1 MPPRTFTLDL
11 NRTSNYVCQSCIA
24 SIGRARP
31 NPQPWLARNASNA
44 ARAARRQRAPTTT
57 KQLEEEQAQRFQE
70 ALLREAQK
78 GEPANA
84 DEQGPTEPLEVNYF
98 NEETEGQYRKLR
110 DGVEF
115 GAVSGGIDSEIS
127 EAINDLEQKMV
138 QTIEMLNS
146 MEKIGGSEQDK
157 AEELRKQFKK
167 ILRDKYKGKSGPEGE
182 SYGVLRIPG
191 FSGVR
196 QRAVANLNSFLARDS
211 VVRGGVP
218 KPKDLFDCW
227 KYYSA
232 ARSALATQWS
242 NVPREVWDFLWM
254 ILSHEGEGVENPNRM
269 HHLYVLAK
277 DMQAAG
283 VVLRNSQQLLAI
295 EAMFLEGWREEAI
308 EAWKKAVVTL
318 GSKPETLKGYYEL
331 GVRMCSLH
339 GDTDRAMRAAN
350 TLLKSSQPPNPRIMI
365 PIIRALAAKEGG
377 AEEAWEVYRDMRT
390 LLGDTMQIEDYD
402 EVIACFLAVNHVEHA
417 LQAFVDMM
425 FSGPMDIRGKTRLP
439 TLVGNHFFLGKW
451 LKRLIGAGD
460 LDGAYK
466 VVTFLANKG
475 VAASPI
481 QLNGLIGAWLRTE
494 TADNMEKADN
504 LAWAMIKAR
513 LYFVDLRRR
522 AAAMDRPIRLVP
534 RDGEPTPDDFVCT
547 TRATVETFSLLAEN
561 YSARGKHDD
570 LEELWTAFELAELG
584 PNSFMINQ
592 IIKSYTD
599 SKGPQ
604 AAVDFYEQMTKKRHV
619 RPDAHTFIAL
629 YNTLSVNRVVKRDKQ
644 LAADDAVVSRQFFQD
659 LVKSDWKFDSVDEY
673 TYLPRTVLFSML
685 KAKDHAGMI
694 VAART
699 MKELFNYSPPEQLL
713 IELAAGTATLRVQ
726 SKRNMDRIME
736 ASRLIESLIRKH
748 TQVFVDLGGD
758 PAKMTE
764 TEKEN
769 QLCAVFEELV
779 LVKAHAQNAER
790 TAVNNILA
798 QAAEEMGVYDIV
810 FIRDPAVIRK
820 HRKVMKDKDVED
832 DVD

>member
-1 MPPRTFTLDL
+1 
-11 NRTSNYVCQSCIA
+11 
-24 SIGRARP
+24 
-31 NPQPWLARNASNA
+31 
-44 ARAARRQRAPTTT
+44 
-57 KQLEEEQAQRFQE
+57 
-70 ALLREAQK
+70 
-78 GEPANA
+78 
-84 DEQGPTEPLEVNYF
+84 
-98 NEETEGQYRKLR
+98 
-110 DGVEF
+110 
-115 GAVSGGIDSEIS
+115 
-127 EAINDLEQKMV
+127 
-138 QTIEMLNS
+138 
-146 MEKIGGSEQDK
+146 
-157 AEELRKQFKK
+157 
-167 ILRDKYKGKSGPEGE
+167 
-182 SYGVLRIPG
+182 
-191 FSGVR
+191 
-196 QRAVANLNSFLARDS
+196 
-211 VVRGGVP
+211 
-218 KPKDLFDCW
+218 
-227 KYYSA
+227 
-232 ARSALATQWS
+232 
-242 NVPREVWDFLWM
+242 
-254 ILSHEGEGVENPNRM
+254 
-269 HHLYVLAK
+269 
-277 DMQAAG
+277 MQAAG
-283 VVLRNSQQLLAI
+283 VVLRDSQQLLAI
-295 EAMFLEGWREEAI
+295 EAMFLEGWQEEAI

-365 PIIRALAAKEGG
+365 PIIRALAAKEGS

-494 TADNMEKADN
+494 TADNMEKADT

-513 LYFVDLRRR
+513 LDFVDLRQR

-534 RDGEPTPDDFVCT
+534 RDREPTPDDFVCT

-561 YSARGKHDD
+561 YSARGKHED

-584 PNSFMINQ
+584 PNSFMMNQ

-629 YNTLSVNRVVKRDKQ
+629 YNTLSVNRVVKRDNQ
-644 LAADDAVVSRQFFQD
+644 LAANDAVVGRQFFQD

-748 TQVFVDLGGD
+748 TQVFADLGGD

-798 QAAEEMGVYDIV
+798 QAAEEMGVYGIV
-810 FIRDPAVIRK
+810 FTRDPAVIRK

>member
-1 MPPRTFTLDL
+1 MPPRTFALEL
-11 NRTSNYVCQSCIA
+11 SRTSSYVCQSCIA

-31 NPQPWLARNASNA
+31 SPQPWLTRNASSA

-78 GEPANA
+78 GEPTDT
-84 DEQGPTEPLEVNYF
+84 DEGPTEPLAVNYF
-98 NEETEGQYRKLR
+98 NEETEGQYRQLR
-110 DGVEF
+110 DGAEF

-138 QTIEMLNS
+138 QTIQMLDS
-146 MEKIGGSEQDK
+146 LEKVGGSEQDK

-167 ILRDKYKGKSGPEGE
+167 ILREKYKGKTGPEGE

-211 VVRGGVP
+211 VVKGGVP

-232 ARSALATQWS
+232 ARSSLATQWT

-269 HHLYVLAK
+269 HHIYVLAK

-283 VVLRNSQQLLAI
+283 VVLRDSQQLLAI
-295 EAMFLEGWREEAI
+295 EAMFLEGWQEEAI
-308 EAWKKAVVTL
+308 EAWKKAVVTI
-318 GSKPETLKGYYEL
+318 GSKPETFKGYYEL

-339 GDTDRAMRAAN
+339 GDTDRAMRAAD
-350 TLLKSSQPPNPRIMI
+350 TLLKSSESPNPRIMI
-365 PIIRALAAKEGG
+365 PIVRALAAKEENV
-377 AEEAWEVYRDMRT
+377 EEAWEVYRDMRA

-402 EVIACFLAVNHVEHA
+402 EVIACFLAVNHIEHA

-439 TLVGNHFFLGKW
+439 TIVGNHFFLGKW

-466 VVTFLANKG
+466 VVTFLQKKG

-481 QLNGLIGAWLRTE
+481 QLNGLVGAWLRTE
-494 TADNMEKADN
+494 TADNVEKADQ

-513 LYFVDLRRR
+513 LDFVDLRRR

-534 RDGEPTPDDFVCT
+534 RDGEPTSDDYICT

-561 YSARGKHDD
+561 YSARGLHDE

-592 IIKSYTD
+592 IIKSYTE

-604 AAVDFYEQMTKKRHV
+604 EAIDFYEQMTKKRHV

-629 YNTLSVNRVVKRDKQ
+629 YNTLSVNRVVRRDNK
-644 LAADDAVVSRQFFQD
+644 LTADDAVIGRQFFQD
-659 LVKSDWKFDSVDEY
+659 LVKMDWKFDSVDEY

-699 MKELFNYSPPEQLL
+699 MKELFSYSPPEQLL

-748 TQVFVDLGGD
+748 TQVFADLGGD
-758 PAKMTE
+758 PAKMT
-764 TEKEN
+764 TQEKDN

-790 TAVNNILA
+790 SAVNNILA
-798 QAAEEMGVYDIV
+798 QAAEEMGVFEIV
-810 FIRDPAVIRK
+810 FTRDPAVIRRY
-820 HRKVMKDKDVED
+820 RKVMKNKDVED

>member
-1 MPPRTFTLDL
+1 MPPRTFALDL
-11 NRTSNYVCQSCIA
+11 SRTSSYVCQSCVA

-44 ARAARRQRAPTTT
+44 ASRARRQRAPITT
-57 KQLEEEQAQRFQE
+57 KEMEAEQQQRFQE
-70 ALLREAQK
+70 ALVREAQN
-78 GEPANA
+78 EPAEI
-84 DEQGPTEPLEVNYF
+84 DEQGPSEPLTVKYF
-98 NEETEGQYRKLR
+98 NEETEGQYRQLR
-110 DGVEF
+110 DGTEF

-138 QTIEMLNS
+138 QTIQMLNN

-157 AEELRKQFKK
+157 ADELRKHFKK
-167 ILRDKYKGKSGPEGE
+167 ILREQYKGKTGPEGE

-211 VVRGGVP
+211 VVKGGVP

-232 ARSALATQWS
+232 ARSSLATQWS

-254 ILSHEGEGVENPNRM
+254 ILSHEGGGVENPNRM
-269 HHLYVLAK
+269 HHIYVLAK

-283 VVLRNSQQLLAI
+283 VQLRDSQQLLAI
-295 EAMFLEGWREEAI
+295 EAMFLEGWEVEAI
-308 EAWKKAVVTL
+308 EAWKKAVVTI
-318 GSKPETLKGYYEL
+318 GSKPETFKAYYEL

-339 GDTDRAMRAAN
+339 GDTDRAMRAAD
-350 TLLKSSQPPNPRIMI
+350 TLLRSSKPPNPRIMI
-365 PIIRALAAKEGG
+365 PIVRALAAKEGQ
-377 AEEAWEVYRDMRT
+377 AEEAWEVYRDMRA

-402 EVIACFLAVNHVEHA
+402 EVIAAFLAVNHVEHA

-439 TLVGNHFFLGKW
+439 TIVGNHFFLGKW

-466 VVTFLANKG
+466 VVTFLQNKG

-481 QLNGLIGAWLRTE
+481 QLNGLVGAWLRTE
-494 TADNMEKADN
+494 TADNVEKAN
-504 LAWAMIKAR
+504 KLAWAMINAR
-513 LYFVDLRRR
+513 LDFVNLRQR
-522 AAAMDRPIRLVP
+522 AAAMDHPIRLMP
-534 RDGEPTPDDFVCT
+534 KDGEPTTDEFHCT

-561 YSARGKHDD
+561 YSSRGLHDD
-570 LEELWTAFELAELG
+570 LAELWTAFEMAELG

-592 IIKSYTD
+592 IIKSYTE

-604 AAVDFYEQMTKKRHV
+604 AAIDFYEQMTKHRHV

-629 YNTLSVNRVVKRDKQ
+629 YNTLSVNRVVKRDNQ
-644 LAADDAVVSRQFFQD
+644 LAADDAVIGRQFFQD
-659 LVKSDWKFDSVDEY
+659 MVRMDWKFDSVDEY

-726 SKRNMDRIME
+726 SKRNVERIME

-748 TQVFVDLGGD
+748 TQVFADLGGD
-758 PAKMTE
+758 PAKMTQQ
-764 TEKEN
+764 EKDN

-779 LVKAHAQNAER
+779 LIKAHAANAER
-790 TAVNNILA
+790 SAVNNILA
-798 QAAEEMGVYDIV
+798 QAAEEMGVFDIV
-810 FIRDPAVIRK
+810 FTRDPEAIRR
-820 HRKVMKDKDVED
+820 HTKVMKNKDVQD